1 MKITPME
8 IKQQEFKR
16 GMRGYDTVEV
26 DTFLEMVGNEFEKIL
41 QDAREYEKKII
52 ALESEL
58 SKFKE
63 VESTLKQTL
72 MNVQE
77 TSDKSLENSKR
88 EAILMRKEAELEVQ
102 KMIESARRERDS
114 MKEEVITLHTQKQS
128 LITRLRH
135 VLTSQ
140 LELMDVLELEDAD
153 VDKLRDRTR
162 KVFSATKAEDDV
174 IHTRTPKPAAPKQPM
189 TASEE
194 PEDQN
199 TDTAQPD
206 ADLKSRKREDGTN
219 LFRDVFGDDMDTFIK

>member
-1 MKITPME
+1 ME

-26 DTFLEMVGNEFEKIL
+26 DTFLEMVGNEFEKLL
-41 QDAREYEKKII
+41 QDVREYDRKII

-77 TSDKSLENSKR
+77 TSDKSLENSKK
-88 EAILMRKEAELEVQ
+88 EAVLMRKEAELEVQ
-102 KMIESARRERDS
+102 EMVEEARRERDT
-114 MKEEVITLHTQKQS
+114 MKEEVVTLHTQKQS

-140 LELMDVLELEDAD
+140 LELMDVLEIDDTDLS
-153 VDKLRDRTR
+153 KLKDRTK
-162 KVFSATKAEDDV
+162 KVFSAAKAKGESKPTEV
-174 IHTRTPKPAAPKQPM
+174 KSPIMQKPPATPERQPEK
-189 TASEE
+189 SIEGDQSSE
-194 PEDQN
+194 PEVKSQN
-199 TDTAQPD
+199 
-206 ADLKSRKREDGTN
+206 KEDGTN
-219 LFRDVFGDDMDTFIK
+219 LFRDVFGDDMETFIK